1 MMKLERE
8 KTKMRKIS
16 LTPDRNLGNN
26 EKDDYGDN
34 TDNGCLSEIYKEDG
48 CGCCSAPDLSFLKF
62 SPAQSTN
69 SLAEQSVL
77 EGQEKESERRVK
89 KKDRKDRLLILM
101 GLALTIPL
109 VAIEILEFYN
119 VAEVGFVIRTD
130 YLLLALAT
138 PVQILM
144 GGPFYRRFFGSLKR
158 RKGFTVDT
166 LVVLSTTV
174 AYVYS
179 IVAMLTNQDIR
190 FFEASASVLTI
201 FTIGEYIESKVLG
214 TTTESI
220 KKLFALKP
228 KTTVRIKE
236 VYGKQQQ
243 QHQQLREVVNVDE
256 LVTGDV
262 FIVKPGENI
271 ATDGIIVYG
280 TSSVDESMITGES
293 IPADKGE
300 GNRVIGG
307 TTSKNGYL
315 HIKATSVGNQ
325 TVLSNII
332 EMVVKARANKPTIQ
346 RIADRCATYFIP
358 VVMGIAVLSSLYW
371 LLVVQFPIQ
380 FAVTVFATVLVVSCP
395 CALGIATPMVIS
407 LGVGT
412 AAKHGVLIKGGKYL
426 EKLAS
431 VDKIVFD
438 KTGTLTKGKPEVTD
452 IIPFGGY
459 DETYVLQMASS
470 TENKSEHP
478 IAQAIVK
485 KAHEKEIQLLE
496 FTGFTAITG
505 HGVVA
510 MHKEQ
515 RISVTSPHSS
525 NSNLPHKGIR
535 NHKNKIP
542 KEAHSKICELES
554 EGKTVVT
561 VYIED
566 ALIGVVAVA
575 DMLRENSMEMVKKIH
590 SMGKE
595 TILLSGDNK
604 RTANAVAKRVGIKN
618 VLAGV
623 LPQQKAEAIKR
634 LQNENG
640 GKTVVA
646 MVGDGIN
653 DAPALTQADV
663 GIAMSSGTDV
673 AMDAGHVILMKND
686 LSDIVYAFKL
696 AQYSI
701 KKIKQNLTMSFAYNA
716 ITISIAAGLFYG
728 MTNSLIL
735 TPALGAL
742 GWVISDTMV
751 FGNSLFLRRF
761 DARKAVT

>member
-1 MMKLERE
+1 
-8 KTKMRKIS
+8 
-16 LTPDRNLGNN
+16 
-26 EKDDYGDN
+26 
-34 TDNGCLSEIYKEDG
+34 
-48 CGCCSAPDLSFLKF
+48 
-62 SPAQSTN
+62 
-69 SLAEQSVL
+69 
-77 EGQEKESERRVK
+77 
-89 KKDRKDRLLILM
+89 
-101 GLALTIPL
+101 
-109 VAIEILEFYN
+109 
-119 VAEVGFVIRTD
+119 
-130 YLLLALAT
+130 
-138 PVQILM
+138 
-144 GGPFYRRFFGSLKR
+144 
-158 RKGFTVDT
+158 
-166 LVVLSTTV
+166 
-174 AYVYS
+174 
-179 IVAMLTNQDIR
+179 
-190 FFEASASVLTI
+190 SASVLTI

-236 VYGKQQQ
+236 SYGKKQQQ
-243 QHQQLREVVNVDE
+243 QEVVNVDE

-280 TSSVDESMITGES
+280 NSSVDESMITGES
-293 IPADKGE
+293 IPVDKGE
-300 GNRVIGG
+300 GDRVIGG

-332 EMVVKARANKPTIQ
+332 EMVVKARVNKPSIQ
-346 RIADRCATYFIP
+346 RIADRCAKCFIP
-358 VVMGIAVLSSLYW
+358 VVLGIAVLSSLYW

-407 LGVGT
+407 LGVGN
-412 AAKHGVLIKGGKYL
+412 AAKQGVLIKGGKYL

-438 KTGTLTKGKPEVTD
+438 KTGTLTKGKPELTD

-470 TENKSEHP
+470 SENKSEHP
-478 IAQAIVK
+478 IAQAIVN

-496 FTGFTAITG
+496 VTGFTSITG

-515 RISVTSPHSS
+515 RISVTSPHSA
-525 NSNLPHKGIR
+525 NNNLLYKGAN
-535 NHKNKIP
+535 NHLNKIP
-542 KEAHSKICELES
+542 KEAHSKLCELETD
-554 EGKTVVT
+554 GKTVVT
-561 VYIED
+561 VFIED
-566 ALIGVVAVA
+566 RLIGLVAVA
-575 DMLRENSMEMVKKIH
+575 DMLRENSMEIVKKIH

-595 TILLSGDNK
+595 TVLLSGDNK
-604 RTANAVAKRVGIKN
+604 RTANAVAKKVGIKN
-618 VLAGV
+618 VLAEV

-634 LQNENG
+634 LQNENER
-640 GKTVVA
+640 KTVVA

-663 GIAMSSGTDV
+663 GITMSSGTDV

-696 AQYSI
+696 AEYSM

-742 GWVISDTMV
+742 GWVISDTLV

-761 DARKAVT
+761 GTRKAVT

>member
-1 MMKLERE
+1 MK
-8 KTKMRKIS
+8 KIS
-16 LTPDRNLGNN
+16 LSTDNNLGNN
-26 EKDDYGDN
+26 GKDNDFGN
-34 TDNGCLSEIYKEDG
+34 KNGCLSKTNEDDG
-48 CGCCSAPDLSFLKF
+48 CGCCSAPDLSFLK
-62 SPAQSTN
+62 SPSAQSTN
-69 SLAEQSVL
+69 SLAEQPVL
-77 EGQEKESERRVK
+77 EEQEIEREKRAK
-89 KKDRKDRLLILM
+89 KKDRKDRFLILM

-109 VAIEILEFYN
+109 VTIEILEFYN
-119 VAEVGFVIRTD
+119 AAGVGVVVSTD

-138 PVQILM
+138 PIQILL
-144 GGPFYRRFFGSLKR
+144 GGPFYRRFFESLKR
-158 RKGFTVDT
+158 RMGFTVDT

-179 IVAMLTNQDIR
+179 IVAMLSNQDIR

-201 FTIGEYIESKVLG
+201 FTIGEYIEGKALG
-214 TTTESI
+214 TTTDSI

-228 KTTVRIKE
+228 KTTVRIRE
-236 VYGKQQQ
+236 SYGNKQNQQQ
-243 QHQQLREVVNVDE
+243 ELRQVVNVDE
-256 LVTGDV
+256 LVAGDV

-280 TSSVDESMITGES
+280 NSSVDESMITGES
-293 IPADKGE
+293 VPLDKVE
-300 GNRVIGG
+300 GDRVIGG

-332 EMVVKARANKPTIQ
+332 EMVVKARANKPSIQ
-346 RIADRCATYFIP
+346 KIADRCAKYFIP
-358 VVMGIAVLSSLYW
+358 VVLGIAALSCMFW
-371 LLVVQFPIQ
+371 LLVMQFPIQ

-407 LGVGT
+407 LGVGN
-412 AAKHGVLIKGGKYL
+412 AAKQGVLIKGGKYL

-452 IIPFGGY
+452 IIPFDGY
-459 DETYVLQMASS
+459 DEIYVLQMASS
-470 TENKSEHP
+470 SENKSEHP

-485 KAHEKEIQLLE
+485 KAHERGIPLLE
-496 FTGFTAITG
+496 VSEFTSITG

-510 MHKEQ
+510 MHKEH
-515 RISVTSPHSS
+515 RISVTSPQSANS
-525 NSNLPHKGIR
+525 NSLYKGNP
-535 NHKNKIP
+535 NHPNKIP
-542 KEAHSKICELES
+542 KEAHTKICELETD
-554 EGKTVVT
+554 GKTVVT
-561 VYIED
+561 VFIGD
-566 ALIGVVAVA
+566 RMIGVVAVA
-575 DMLRENSMEMVKKIH
+575 DVIRENSAEIVKKIH

-595 TILLSGDNK
+595 TVLLSGDNK
-604 RTANAVAKRVGIKN
+604 RTANAVAKKVGIKK
-618 VLAGV
+618 VLAEV
-623 LPQQKAEAIKR
+623 LPQQKAEEIRR
-634 LQNENG
+634 LQNEKG
-640 GKTVVA
+640 RKTIVA

-686 LSDIVYAFKL
+686 LSDIVYALKL
-696 AQYSI
+696 AEYSM

-728 MTNSLIL
+728 VTNYLIL

-742 GWVISDTMV
+742 GWVISDTLV

-761 DARKAVT
+761 NAKKAVT